1 MIDAR
6 SIETIEDAV
15 PQPLWKKKAIAD
27 REEELLGVARKMLL
41 GPGGINA
48 LTMER
53 LAEATPYS
61 KGTLY
66 QHFGSKDDLL
76 SALWIQP
83 LEVRLDLYRRAAVFH
98 GRTRER
104 ILAIEAARRVVFEL
118 HPESE
123 VIEGGMFAGQSNV
136 SPKRVARIA
145 EIAAGISGVSLGI
158 IRDAAAVGDLALGP
172 GLSAEQAYL
181 ALRSLA
187 YGLMHGWQSTGVL
200 QSLGQGAVTEIALGL
215 SSRLLDGLGW
225 QPLARDWDYA
235 KTLERIWREVFPEE
249 ARRMSV

>member
-1 MIDAR
+1 M
-6 SIETIEDAV
+6 
-15 PQPLWKKKAIAD
+15 PQSLWKRKAIAD
-27 REEELLGVARKMLL
+27 REEELLNLARRMLT
-41 GPGGINA
+41 GPGGMHG

-76 SALWIQP
+76 AALWIRP
-83 LEVRLDLYRRAAVFH
+83 LQLRLELYRRASLFH
-98 GRTRER
+98 GRARER
-104 ILAIEAARRVVFEL
+104 ILAIEAARRVVFAL

-123 VIEGGMFAGQSNV
+123 VIEGGMFAGQGNV
-136 SPKRVARIA
+136 NPKRAAKIA

-158 IRDAAAVGDLALGP
+158 VRDAAAAGDLTLG
-172 GLSAEQAYL
+172 GELTAEHVYI

-200 QSLGQGAVTEIALGL
+200 QDLVAGAGPELALDL
-215 SSRLLDGLGW
+215 ANRLLDGLGW
-225 QPLARDWDYA
+225 KPLLRDWDYRN
-235 KTLERIWREVFPEE
+235 TLERIWSEVFPDE
-249 ARRMSV
+249 ARRMNDGAGRRRFG